1 MCMGSIFHLIVVG
14 LSLNVLPFPFE
25 LAGRFSGGLVD
36 AFVYSFLL
44 SLFVCATLNNEYLY
58 CLIPHKLISMS
69 RKKKDSQ
76 GPMPAAS
83 AGLLRFFEE
92 ETEGIKIRPELL
104 MILAVGLVVVSVLGR
119 IF

>member
-1 MCMGSIFHLIVVG
+1 
-14 LSLNVLPFPFE
+14 
-25 LAGRFSGGLVD
+25 
-36 AFVYSFLL
+36 
-44 SLFVCATLNNEYLY
+44 
-58 CLIPHKLISMS
+58 MS
-69 RKKKDSQ
+69 RKKKKDQ

-104 MILAVGLVVVSVLGR
+104 MVMAVGLIVVSVLGK